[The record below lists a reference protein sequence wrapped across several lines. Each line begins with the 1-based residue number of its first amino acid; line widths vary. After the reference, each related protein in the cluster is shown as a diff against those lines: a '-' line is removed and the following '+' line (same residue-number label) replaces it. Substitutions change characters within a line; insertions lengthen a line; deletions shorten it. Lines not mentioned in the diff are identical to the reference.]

1 MARGGRTY
9 DQGVFERVAAALLA
23 GAILSIAGCGSSQD
37 DQAPASCL
45 VGNEAYLK
53 ALERAPAPVLL
64 GSTTP
69 ISDCLV
75 PQQEAGQLA
84 SIGQEMIVAATK
96 LNAQARR
103 DPGGPASVEL
113 GYLIGAV
120 SKGADPIH
128 TDLVRRLNAS
138 ARFSENGGTLPAS
151 FERAFGRGYAA
162 GQRSG

>member
-1 MARGGRTY
+1 
-9 DQGVFERVAAALLA
+9 VFARVAVALLTGAALL
-23 GAILSIAGCGSSQD
+23 IAGCGNSQD
-37 DQAPASCL
+37 DQAPGVCL
-45 VGNEAYLK
+45 VGNEAYLR
-53 ALERAPAPVLL
+53 ALEKAPAPVLL
-64 GSTTP
+64 GATTP

-96 LNAQARR
+96 LNAEARR
-103 DPGGPASVEL
+103 DPGGPASVQL

-138 ARFSENGGTLPAS
+138 ARFSETGGALPAS
-151 FERAFGRGYAA
+151 FERAFGRGYSA
-162 GQRSG
+162 GRRSG